1 MKTFSAP
8 ELRLAD
14 PDRLRAILVR
24 GETPVD
30 RHRGRGAVVVREVP
44 FDAAGYPRAEHSDE
58 RGLYDMLAVER
69 LESGR
74 LVREVEEVP
83 AVLGEKP
90 HLEPVVLER
99 QVLVRLVEL
108 LVVQNVLHRIRVD
121 APLRALVDAPGVEE
135 RRLVVASR
143 RIRRKDNRILFEQN
157 ISCIC
162 KQGEKS
168 GKY

>member
-1 MKTFSAP
+1 M
-8 ELRLAD
+8 
-14 PDRLRAILVR
+14 
-24 GETPVD
+24 
-30 RHRGRGAVVVREVP
+30 
-44 FDAAGYPRAEHSDE
+44 

-121 APLRALVDAPGVEE
+121 APLRALVDAPGIEK
-135 RRLVVASR
+135 RRFVVSAG
-143 RIRRKDNRILFEQN
+143 RIRRKDDHVFFHQHLASVGGCQ
-157 ISCIC
+157 
-162 KQGEKS
+162 S
-168 GKY
+168 G